1 MLSCWR
7 SSEQRQSLHWSSFQ
21 VGRDIGQNC
30 SSGGTG
36 TEMYFI
42 FVNNYIQKEEMF
54 DFVLGLN
61 IFICG
66 DGQQL
71 ENDIRI
77 EQTVWMFHVN
87 TFMIS
92 SYFND
97 LHMIYNDIYSNKIVF
112 SSSLFNSWTEEWWI
126 HVTRT
131 IDSYVMKLNVQ
142 IDLTSS
148 YVCVSSSRMS
158 MS

>member
-1 MLSCWR
+1 
-7 SSEQRQSLHWSSFQ
+7 
-21 VGRDIGQNC
+21 
-30 SSGGTG
+30 
-36 TEMYFI
+36 
-42 FVNNYIQKEEMF
+42 MF

-87 TFMIS
+87 TFMIN

-97 LHMIYNDIYSNKIVF
+97 LHMIYIMIYIPVKSYFLPVF
-112 SSSLFNSWTEEWWI
+112 STAELQNDEFT
-126 HVTRT
+126 
-131 IDSYVMKLNVQ
+131 
-142 IDLTSS
+142 
-148 YVCVSSSRMS
+148 
-158 MS
+158 

>member
-1 MLSCWR
+1 
-7 SSEQRQSLHWSSFQ
+7 
-21 VGRDIGQNC
+21 
-30 SSGGTG
+30 
-36 TEMYFI
+36 
-42 FVNNYIQKEEMF
+42 MF

-97 LHMIYNDIYSNKIVF
+97 LHMIYIMIYIPIKSYFLPVF
-112 SSSLFNSWTEEWWI
+112 STAELQNDEFT
-126 HVTRT
+126 
-131 IDSYVMKLNVQ
+131 
-142 IDLTSS
+142 
-148 YVCVSSSRMS
+148 
-158 MS
+158 

>member
-1 MLSCWR
+1 
-7 SSEQRQSLHWSSFQ
+7 
-21 VGRDIGQNC
+21 
-30 SSGGTG
+30 
-36 TEMYFI
+36 
-42 FVNNYIQKEEMF
+42 MF

-97 LHMIYNDIYSNKIVF
+97 LHMVYNDIYSNKIVF
-112 SSSLFNSWTEEWWI
+112 SSSLFNS
-126 HVTRT
+126 
-131 IDSYVMKLNVQ
+131 
-142 IDLTSS
+142 
-148 YVCVSSSRMS
+148 
-158 MS
+158 

>member
-1 MLSCWR
+1 
-7 SSEQRQSLHWSSFQ
+7 
-21 VGRDIGQNC
+21 
-30 SSGGTG
+30 
-36 TEMYFI
+36 
-42 FVNNYIQKEEMF
+42 MF

-66 DGQQL
+66 EGQQL

-97 LHMIYNDIYSNKIVF
+97 LHMIYIMIYIPVKSYFLPVF
-112 SSSLFNSWTEEWWI
+112 STAELQNDEFT
-126 HVTRT
+126 
-131 IDSYVMKLNVQ
+131 
-142 IDLTSS
+142 
-148 YVCVSSSRMS
+148 
-158 MS
+158 

>member
-1 MLSCWR
+1 
-7 SSEQRQSLHWSSFQ
+7 
-21 VGRDIGQNC
+21 
-30 SSGGTG
+30 
-36 TEMYFI
+36 
-42 FVNNYIQKEEMF
+42 MF

-66 DGQQL
+66 EGQQL

-97 LHMIYNDIYSNKIVF
+97 LHMIYNDICSNKIVF
-112 SSSLFNSWTEEWWI
+112 SSSLFNS
-126 HVTRT
+126 
-131 IDSYVMKLNVQ
+131 
-142 IDLTSS
+142 
-148 YVCVSSSRMS
+148 
-158 MS
+158 

>member
-1 MLSCWR
+1 
-7 SSEQRQSLHWSSFQ
+7 
-21 VGRDIGQNC
+21 
-30 SSGGTG
+30 
-36 TEMYFI
+36 
-42 FVNNYIQKEEMF
+42 MF

-66 DGQQL
+66 EGQQL

-97 LHMIYNDIYSNKIVF
+97 LHMIYIMIYIPIKSYFLPVF
-112 SSSLFNSWTEEWWI
+112 STAELQNDEFT
-126 HVTRT
+126 
-131 IDSYVMKLNVQ
+131 
-142 IDLTSS
+142 
-148 YVCVSSSRMS
+148 
-158 MS
+158 